1 VQLQIKAVALSREM
15 VEATEGNTETLYHRL
30 ERFKHLLNSRDTL
43 FQSMLAD
50 ITTLLCKTSPEDQA
64 ELTSEHIIACALRL
78 HKELISQRSETSYYI
93 SELIY
98 LAFEH
103 YQDNKS
109 PEQPTYIPLVN
120 VADSSLEVRESLY
133 LYSLM
138 VAILEW
144 LPYNFQLNHVTNTAL
159 NITTLENEA
168 GQLPL
173 QVTLGHSLLSSAALH
188 TDRLLGP
195 LLRLT
200 TFLIQV
206 DETNLNRM
214 VITAPRLS

>member
-1 VQLQIKAVALSREM
+1 
-15 VEATEGNTETLYHRL
+15 
-30 ERFKHLLNSRDTL
+30 
-43 FQSMLAD
+43 
-50 ITTLLCKTSPEDQA
+50 
-64 ELTSEHIIACALRL
+64 L

-168 GQLPL
+168 GQLQL